1 MINSINYFELF
12 SLPQQFALDLN
23 SLDAVYK
30 TLMMQCH
37 PDKVAAKTDFEK
49 KQAVMM
55 AAMINDA
62 YNTLKHPLDRASYLL
77 KLKGID
83 VDKNEPTRFPPE
95 FLMEQMQWRERLEEG
110 IQAQDKEDLNN
121 LQQEVILSYQ
131 QLLSDL
137 SQSLDSNDDDQS
149 ILLIGKG
156 RFLNKITEHIEQVLT
171 IQ

>member
-1 MINSINYFELF
+1 MNNINYFELF
-12 SLPQQFALDLN
+12 GIPQQFVLDLEI
-23 SLDAVYK
+23 LDAVYK

-62 YNTLKHPLDRASYLL
+62 YRTLKHPLDRASYLL
-77 KLKGID
+77 RLKG
-83 VDKNEPTRFPPE
+83 VEAEKNEQARFSPE
-95 FLMEQMQWRERLEEG
+95 FLMEQMLWRERLEEG

-121 LQQEVILSYQ
+121 LQQEVTLSYQ

-137 SQSLDSNDDDQS
+137 SQSLDLKNDDQAV
-149 ILLIGKG
+149 LLIGKG
-156 RFLNKITEHIEQVLT
+156 RFLNKITEHIKQALT
-171 IQ
+171 I